1 MGGAE
6 SGWSPSSET
15 AEVKVMQWPEIVIFD
30 CDGLVDSE
38 VIALEQ
44 TRKAFD
50 AVGLQ
55 LTAAETMD
63 RFHGM
68 RIDTIKAEA
77 EFGAALPIGFPTS
90 RFQNIIASFERELK
104 GIPGVQQAIAGLS
117 ARVCVASSSG
127 WERIRRAL
135 SLVGYNTLFEPNI
148 FSAVCVERG
157 KPNPDLFLYAAR
169 QMGVAQCLVIEDS
182 VSGVVGA
189 AAADMIVYGFI
200 GGSHFLESSLA
211 IRLTDAGA
219 ETIFDEMTKLPGIV
233 AALPLTADGG
243 AALVHPP

>member
-1 MGGAE
+1 
-6 SGWSPSSET
+6 
-15 AEVKVMQWPEIVIFD
+15 MQWPEIVIFD
-30 CDGLVDSE
+30 CDGVLVDSE
-38 VIALEQ
+38 AFGLEQ
-44 TRKAFD
+44 TRKALG

-63 RFHGM
+63 RFLGL
-68 RIDTIKAEA
+68 RIDTILQKAEA
-77 EFGAALPIGFPTS
+77 EFSAALPIGFPTS
-90 RFQNIIASFERELK
+90 RSQSIIASFERELK
-104 GIPGVQQAIAGLS
+104 GIPGVQQAIAGMS

-148 FSAVCVERG
+148 FSAVSVERG
-157 KPNPDLFLYAAR
+157 KPNPDLFPYAAR
-169 QMGVAQCLVIEDS
+169 QMGVRPAQCLVIEDS
-182 VSGVVGA
+182 VAGVVGA

-243 AALVHPP
+243 ARFGSPALKMGY